1 MIELRSYQE
10 DVLQKLKNTLDN
22 SKKSPLLVL
31 PTGGGKTIVFS
42 EISKYLI
49 DQEKKV
55 LILVHRRELVTQA
68 CNKLNQINVKYGVI
82 APSHLPSN
90 HSLQVASIYTL
101 SRRMHR
107 IKFIPD
113 YIIFDEA
120 HHVAA
125 KTWVDVVNKY
135 KKATRIGVTATPMR
149 LDGKSLKGY
158 FDVLINGPEVVDLV
172 DKGYLCKHKVYASPH
187 QLDLSSLKLKRND
200 YLKKDISKLVK
211 NKTITGNAVSH
222 YKKYLLDKP
231 TVVFCIDIQH
241 AESILQRFLD
251 EDIKAALLTGDTPNS
266 ERDIILDKL
275 KNNIIHVVI
284 SVDVI
289 SEGTD
294 LPCVEGAILLRPTNS
309 EALYRQ
315 QVGRVLRPGENKT
328 AIILDHVNNT
338 ITHGFV
344 DEFRD
349 WTLDLD
355 IPYGQKKKNPLVRI
369 CKQCNH
375 VFKFAKS
382 CPECGFS
389 LTKKE
394 IEEIEGELEELQ
406 KEEALRRESSN
417 EFIKQ
422 NFKNSIYS
430 QRKFL
435 NNCLKSIEL
444 LNKKHIG
451 LIKTSTIINGFE
463 VAHPITV
470 GDNVSFYRGQNQ
482 PTSGVFLG
490 AIDKG
495 TEPEYKYTQLLPPI
509 PEEYKRKGF
518 KDYWFPDL
526 MKPGMDIRELPSIEL
541 NADLIDIDKYKKGL
555 DTHYRTSQHYIDCL
569 IKYKDQIQNAY
580 DWNKNVLND
589 SCWCAPP
596 NRKDLQLLFGGRHN
610 YGNYQNLYTYL
621 INKKTNEFELFH
633 LEEDHYK
640 VGFYMRRTESLLEHK
655 KEYIGEQHLGYTSIV
670 LTDQGIELL
679 DSCRYLHEKKQRELL
694 RNIYIKKRNDMDD
707 FINIARKGYFK
718 VGYNQDWIYKNY
730 FAKKLISKCGDFFY
744 D

>member
-1 MIELRSYQE
+1 MIKLRPYQE
-10 DVLQKLKNTLDN
+10 DVLDKLKNTLDN
-22 SKKSPLLVL
+22 SQKSPLLVL

-187 QLDLSSLKLKRND
+187 QLDLSNLKLKRND

-355 IPYGQKKKNPLVRI
+355 IPYGQKKKNPLVRT

-389 LTKKE
+389 LTKNE
-394 IEEIEGELEELQ
+394 IKEIEGELEELQ
-406 KEEALRRESSN
+406 KEETLRKKSSSES
-417 EFIKQ
+417 IKQ
-422 NFKNSIYS
+422 NFKDSIYS

-435 NNCLKSIEL
+435 NSCLKSIEL
-444 LNKKHIG
+444 LNKKHTG

-470 GDNVSFYRGQNQ
+470 GDNVSFYKGQNQ

-490 AIDKG
+490 AIDQG
-495 TEPEYKYTQLLPPI
+495 TKPKYKYTQLLPPI
-509 PEEYKRKGF
+509 PEEYKKQGF

-526 MKPGMDIRELPSIEL
+526 MKPGTDIKELPSIEL
-541 NADLIDIDKYKKGL
+541 NDDLIDIDKYKKGL
-555 DTHYRTSQHYIDCL
+555 GTRNLNRTCEHYIDCL
-569 IKYKDQIQNAY
+569 IKYKNQIENLY
-580 DWNKNVLND
+580 YWNYRALQCQH
-589 SCWCAPP
+589 SYAAPP
-596 NRKDLQLLFGGRHN
+596 NDKSIDLIFGGRHN
-610 YGNYQNLYTYL
+610 YGHYKCLYTYL
-621 INKKTNEFELFH
+621 INKKNNEFIHFD
-633 LEEDHYK
+633 LEESQWKY
-640 VGFYMRRTESLLEHK
+640 LLETK
-655 KEYIGEQHLGYTSIV
+655 KEYIGEEHLGYKYIV
-670 LTDQGIELL
+670 LTDQGIELI
-679 DSCRYLHEKKQRELL
+679 DCCRYLHEKKQRELV
-694 RNIYIKKRNDMDD
+694 RNIYSKKQNSMDD
-707 FINIARKGYFK
+707 FINIARNGYFK
-718 VGYNQDWIYKNY
+718 VGYNQDWVYRNY
-730 FAKKLISKCGDFFY
+730 FSKKLISKLGVILA
-744 D
+744 